1 MACCVQFLF
10 LSEKQLFQ
18 IILTVILR
26 DCACVSIDAA
36 APQPTRAF
44 QAGVLYTDANAR
56 RCWRNVCI

>member
-1 MACCVQFLF
+1 MAWFVQFLF
-10 LSEKQLFQ
+10 LSEKPLFQ

-36 APQPTRAF
+36 SPQLTRVF
-44 QAGVLYTDANAR
+44 QAGILDTDANAR